1 MLWRVLLADDDPEI
15 CALIETILRRGPYE
29 LTICHDAESALER
42 ITSDATFDLLISD
55 FMLPGI
61 TGIDLITR
69 VREHPPTSD
78 LPIVMITAHEAD
90 VMDQLART
98 AGANAFLTKPFSLS
112 EFRDVVARLLSA
124 AGRAFGT

>member
-15 CALIETILRRGPYE
+15 CALIGTILRRGPYT
-29 LTICHDAESALER
+29 LTVCHDAESALAQ
-42 ITSDATFDLLISD
+42 ITSGATFDLLISD

-69 VREHPPTSD
+69 VREHSPTAA
-78 LPIVMITAHEAD
+78 LPIVMITGHEAD

-98 AGANAFLTKPFSLS
+98 AGANAFLTKPFALS
-112 EFRDVVARLLSA
+112 EFREVVTSLLSA
-124 AGRAFGT
+124 PGRAFGT

>member
-15 CALIETILRRGPYE
+15 CALIGTILRRGPYD
-29 LTICHDAESALER
+29 LTVCHDAESALER
-42 ITSDATFDLLISD
+42 ITSDATYDLLISD

-69 VREHPPTSD
+69 VREHPPTTD

-90 VMDQLART
+90 VMDQLARS
-98 AGANAFLTKPFSLS
+98 AGANAFLTKPFALH
-112 EFRDVVARLLSA
+112 EFRDVVTRLLNA